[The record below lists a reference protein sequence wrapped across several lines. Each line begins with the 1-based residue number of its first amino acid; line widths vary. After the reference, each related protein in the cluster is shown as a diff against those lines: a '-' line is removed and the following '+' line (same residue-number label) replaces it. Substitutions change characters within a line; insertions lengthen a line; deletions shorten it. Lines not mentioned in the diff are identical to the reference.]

1 MSISLVIIAIGVLPI
16 LILISQGLVFLANE
30 ILELDLNSAEKC
42 LLVGATTVAEGMTTL
57 ILLCAAYG
65 KH

>member
-1 MSISLVIIAIGVLPI
+1 MSISFLIVALSALPI

-30 ILELDLNSAEKC
+30 ILELDLTSPEKC
-42 LLVGATTVAEGMTTL
+42 LLVGATTIAESITTL

>member
-1 MSISLVIIAIGVLPI
+1 MSISLVIVALGVLPI
-16 LILISQGLVFLANE
+16 LILISQGLVWLANE
-30 ILELDLNSAEKC
+30 ILELDLTSSEKC